1 MQSYTNFL
9 TYQTFSEKDNPYSR
23 TKAIRLIRFIRRPAS
38 SFPPCPEMSLG
49 LGPDQI
55 EPMARHF
62 GRSAFDS
69 FDSFDWHQKAQVRGQ
84 NSTQKSLVKKS
95 QQQVAIRNLGW
106 SSPVKT
112 APAKLR
118 STFAVASLNPRS
130 LGRRKGEAE
139 KSLLGSLCNP
149 LPKMPN
155 SSQNNTAKK
164 TQSRMNRTSRMCGRF
179 TSLNL
184 ASHSCTSKAD
194 TKLDKNNRIKK
205 IA

>member
-1 MQSYTNFL
+1 MQSYTIFL
-9 TYQTFSEKDNPYSR
+9 TYQTFSEKDDPYSR
-23 TKAIRLIRFIRRPAS
+23 TKAIRLIRSIRRPAS
-38 SFPPCPEMSLG
+38 SFPPCPEMSLV
-49 LGPDQI
+49 LDPDQI
-55 EPMARHF
+55 EPGTSHF

-84 NSTQKSLVKKS
+84 NSTRKSLVKKS

-106 SSPVKT
+106 PSPVKT

-139 KSLLGSLCNP
+139 KNLLGSLCDP
-149 LPKMPN
+149 LPRMPN

-164 TQSRMNRTSRMCGRF
+164 NSESNE
-179 TSLNL
+179 
-184 ASHSCTSKAD
+184 
-194 TKLDKNNRIKK
+194 
-205 IA
+205 